1 MTNKNL
7 DTHKENEDLNG
18 KQIRNASFTV
28 NNYTQEEYDV
38 FVKLGER
45 RDKCQYMIIA
55 KEVGESG
62 TPHLQ
67 GYIEFTGKHSYMK
80 FVTMTGRNFWARPR
94 SGSQK
99 EARKYCQKTPEYQEW
114 GEPRRQGNVRPSL
127 KLEPMVDAI
136 EDGKRPSELVKSGV
150 VDSTQKLSVMDKL
163 INVLEKRRLHK
174 TKVIY
179 LYGKTRTG
187 KTRSAI
193 KYFADLLEKEEDD
206 PTIFDDI
213 FITSGNLKW
222 FDGYQSHKYMIIDDF
237 RKYHQQENS
246 ILRLLDRYPYSLGTH
261 RQMLAT
267 HIIFT
272 SCRDP
277 INIFKSDQDKDND
290 KLAQIMRRIDK
301 TFLVVDKGVWVN
313 KTKVMADTLKTLVNN
328 D

>member
-18 KQIRNASFTV
+18 KQIRNACFTV

-38 FVKLGER
+38 FVKLGEQR
-45 RDKCQYMIIA
+45 NKCHYLIIA

-114 GEPRRQGNVRPSL
+114 GEPRRQGNVRPSM

-136 EDGKRPSELVKSGV
+136 EDG
-150 VDSTQKLSVMDKL
+150 
-163 INVLEKRRLHK
+163 KRRLHK

-179 LYGKTRTG
+179 LYGKTGRG

-193 KYFADLLEKEEDD
+193 KYFADLLGKEEDD
-206 PTIFDDI
+206 VTIFDDI
-213 FITSGNLKW
+213 FITSGSLKG
-222 FDGYQSHKYMIIDDF
+222 FGGYQSHKLSLIHISEPT
-237 RKYHQQENS
+237 R
-246 ILRLLDRYPYSLGTH
+246 PY
-261 RQMLAT
+261 
-267 HIIFT
+267 
-272 SCRDP
+272 
-277 INIFKSDQDKDND
+277 
-290 KLAQIMRRIDK
+290 
-301 TFLVVDKGVWVN
+301 
-313 KTKVMADTLKTLVNN
+313 
-328 D
+328 